1 MPLLNQKFENL
12 LLIWKTNTFASV
24 LQTRKKEF
32 QIYVKVL
39 CESAQKGKTGQSWL
53 AQISILPW

>member
-12 LLIWKTNTFASV
+12 LLIWKTNTFASF

-39 CESAQKGKTGQSWL
+39 CESA
-53 AQISILPW
+53 